1 MLGGGIIA
9 FVPTLAMTI
18 LCKNGFGG
26 ADIKLAGASGLMLG
40 FMGGS
45 IGYLIGLLFAV
56 VFNLIYNKVKGRSN
70 EIAFPLLPFLSGGLM
85 LGYFIF

>member
-1 MLGGGIIA
+1 
-9 FVPTLAMTI
+9 MTI

-26 ADIKLAGASGLMLG
+26 ADIKIAGASGLMLG

-70 EIAFPLLPFLSGGLM
+70 EIAFPMLPFLSCGLM